1 MTTPPPR
8 STDRK
13 IANRRILVVDDNP
26 AIHAD
31 FRKILCPHIDE
42 HSVIDNLEGVLFD
55 EVTQHIDFVAFELQS
70 AHQGQDA
77 LEMVKAARDRDR
89 PFALAFVDVRMPPG
103 WDGIETIA
111 RLWKVDPSLQ
121 VVICTA
127 YSDYSWD
134 DMRGRLG
141 QPENLVVLKKPFDNV
156 EVQQLA
162 HALTRKWELNIEAET
177 ATAQLANVVRYMR
190 AMIDQEPKRDSKPAL
205 PKPDT
210 EPPHPAHSTTHPN
223 PNPQPGSQPP
233 RTDAS
238 SPNPASSRPPHSPV
252 IAQAP
257 TAPGSTKDRPQ
268 LGETLM
274 GLKQNLENTI
284 RQLRDTEVQLV
295 QAEKMSS
302 LGRLAAS
309 IFHEIYNPL
318 NFTLMASDHAARI
331 AKNAPEDF
339 RGDLQDTVADIR
351 EGVVAILDIIKD
363 LREFTHPEYGHLDL
377 VDVNL
382 SLTTALRLLGA
393 EIRDQIHIENHIP
406 EGFTVRAVRN
416 RLTQVFLNLIQNSL
430 DALALKSFEPGTR
443 PEIRFE
449 ASTHEGTRTLR
460 VRDNGPGVPAQ
471 NLGKLFEPFFTT
483 KSVGRGTGLGLSICY
498 RLLRDVGAE
507 LTVHSEEHKFC
518 EFRLNFPER
527 PEMPPESPVHD
538 DSLASAQI

>member
-1 MTTPPPR
+1 MTNPPPR
-8 STDRK
+8 SPDRK
-13 IANRRILVVDDNP
+13 ISNRRILVVDDNP

-31 FRKILCPHIDE
+31 FRKILCPPIDE
-42 HSVIDNLEGVLFD
+42 HSVIDNLEGMLFD
-55 EVTQHIDFVAFELQS
+55 EVTQHVDSVAFELQS

-77 LEMVKAARDRDR
+77 LEMLKAARDHDR

-134 DMRGRLG
+134 DMRARLG

-190 AMIDQEPKRDSKPAL
+190 AMIDQEPKRESKPA
-205 PKPDT
+205 
-210 EPPHPAHSTTHPN
+210 HPN
-223 PNPQPGSQPP
+223 PDSPSPAHTPGSATQSEPP
-233 RTDAS
+233 RTEAS
-238 SPNPASSRPPHSPV
+238 SPNPVPPPLPDSSV
-252 IAQAP
+252 
-257 TAPGSTKDRPQ
+257 TADLPAAAGSAKDRPQ

-318 NFTLMASDHAARI
+318 NFTLMASDHAGRI
-331 AKNAPEDF
+331 AKNAPESF

-363 LREFTHPEYGHLDL
+363 LREFTHPEYGDLDL
-377 VDVNL
+377 VDVNQ

-393 EIRDQIHIENHIP
+393 EIRDQIQIENHIP

-430 DALALKSFEPGTR
+430 DAFALKSFEPGTR

-449 ASTHEGTRTLR
+449 ASNHEGTRTLR

-507 LTVHSEEHKFC
+507 LTVRSEETRFC
-518 EFRLNFPER
+518 EFTLKFPER
-527 PEMPPESPVHD
+527 PEMPPESPVHA